1 MGTPDCSSVL
11 RRNVASMALQASLA
25 FSSPTSPSLLSLRVA
40 RSLLAATPSPTPL
53 PSPGQIRFKR
63 VNIQKP
69 RRPDWFRQQLLA
81 VAAPRYSPP
90 QTIEELP
97 DSCEMAE
104 KEEERREWKEHINQ
118 LEKFY
123 VQEMVEMFEKS
134 EMIAFFHTN
143 PIKEA
148 DWRKAWQN
156 GRRAGMELQRF
167 QRRVGVAGLR
177 GTKWENC
184 LHFFMNFPGEHTQ
197 PILFSPKTDPKK
209 LLAYERKVPEFQLL
223 AAVIHGRILSKA
235 GVQELVTTPDL
246 ATQRAELSALLTFN
260 QRKTLSLL
268 GANQQTLSTNLDQ
281 YVKDKTV

>member
-1 MGTPDCSSVL
+1 MGVL

-90 QTIEELP
+90 QTIEERP
-97 DSCEMAE
+97 
-104 KEEERREWKEHINQ
+104 EWKEHINQ

-246 ATQRAELSALLTFN
+246 ATLRAELSALLTLN

>member
-1 MGTPDCSSVL
+1 MGQLQQSSSRVLWLPRACAATPDCSSVL

-148 DWRKAWQN
+148 DWRKAWQVRLN
-156 GRRAGMELQRF
+156 SQFRWKTK
-167 QRRVGVAGLR
+167 
-177 GTKWENC
+177 TKWPQQSAGPPFC
-184 LHFFMNFPGEHTQ
+184 LA
-197 PILFSPKTDPKK
+197 IS
-209 LLAYERKVPEFQLL
+209 L
-223 AAVIHGRILSKA
+223 AAFLEMSCTSFSK
-235 GVQELVTTPDL
+235 
-246 ATQRAELSALLTFN
+246 
-260 QRKTLSLL
+260 
-268 GANQQTLSTNLDQ
+268 
-281 YVKDKTV
+281 

>member
-1 MGTPDCSSVL
+1 MG
-11 RRNVASMALQASLA
+11 ASLA
-25 FSSPTSPSLLSLRVA
+25 FSSPTISSPPFLRVT

-81 VAAPRYSPP
+81 VAAPRYLPP
-90 QTIEELP
+90 QTVEEMP

-104 KEEERREWKEHINQ
+104 KKEEEWKKHISQ

-123 VQEMVEMFEKS
+123 VLEMVEMFEKS

-156 GRRAGMELQRF
+156 GRRSGMELQRF
-167 QRRVGVAGLR
+167 QRRVGVSGLS

-209 LLAYERKVPEFQLL
+209 LLAYEKKVPEFQLL

-235 GVQELVTTPDL
+235 GVQDLVTMPEL

-260 QRKTLSLL
+260 QRKTLSML
-268 GANQQTLSTNLDQ
+268 GANQQMLSTNLHQ
-281 YVKDKTV
+281 YVKDKAVGM

>member
-25 FSSPTSPSLLSLRVA
+25 FSSPTSPSLFSLRVA

-81 VAAPRYSPP
+81 VAAPRYLPP
-90 QTIEELP
+90 QTVEEMP

-104 KEEERREWKEHINQ
+104 KKEEEREWKKHINQ

-123 VQEMVEMFEKS
+123 VLEMVEMFEKS

-156 GRRAGMELQRF
+156 GRRSGMELQRF
-167 QRRVGVAGLR
+167 QRRVGVSGLS

-209 LLAYERKVPEFQLL
+209 LLEFQLL

-235 GVQELVTTPDL
+235 GVQELVTIPDL

-281 YVKDKTV
+281 YVKDKT

>member
-1 MGTPDCSSVL
+1 MGVL

-25 FSSPTSPSLLSLRVA
+25 FSSTTSPSLFSLCVA
-40 RSLLAATPSPTPL
+40 RSLLAATPSPTTL
-53 PSPGQIRFKR
+53 PSPGQIRFRR

-104 KEEERREWKEHINQ
+104 KEE
-118 LEKFY
+118 
-123 VQEMVEMFEKS
+123 
-134 EMIAFFHTN
+134 
-143 PIKEA
+143 

-197 PILFSPKTDPKK
+197 PILFSPKTDPRSY
-209 LLAYERKVPEFQLL
+209 L
-223 AAVIHGRILSKA
+223 H
-235 GVQELVTTPDL
+235 
-246 ATQRAELSALLTFN
+246 
-260 QRKTLSLL
+260 
-268 GANQQTLSTNLDQ
+268 
-281 YVKDKTV
+281 

>member
-1 MGTPDCSSVL
+1 MGVL

-25 FSSPTSPSLLSLRVA
+25 FSSPTISSPPFLRVT

-97 DSCEMAE
+97 DSCEMAAK
-104 KEEERREWKEHINQ
+104 KEEEREWKEHINQ

-148 DWRKAWQN
+148 DWRK
-156 GRRAGMELQRF
+156 
-167 QRRVGVAGLR
+167 GVAEWSASRNGASAIPKESR
-177 GTKWENC
+177 GGWVEG
-184 LHFFMNFPGEHTQ
+184 HQVGEL
-197 PILFSPKTDPKK
+197 P
-209 LLAYERKVPEFQLL
+209 
-223 AAVIHGRILSKA
+223 
-235 GVQELVTTPDL
+235 
-246 ATQRAELSALLTFN
+246 
-260 QRKTLSLL
+260 SLL
-268 GANQQTLSTNLDQ
+268 YELPWRTHAAN
-281 YVKDKTV
+281 TVFTQN

>member
-1 MGTPDCSSVL
+1 
-11 RRNVASMALQASLA
+11 MAA
-25 FSSPTSPSLLSLRVA
+25 
-40 RSLLAATPSPTPL
+40 
-53 PSPGQIRFKR
+53 K
-63 VNIQKP
+63 
-69 RRPDWFRQQLLA
+69 
-81 VAAPRYSPP
+81 
-90 QTIEELP
+90 
-97 DSCEMAE
+97 
-104 KEEERREWKEHINQ
+104 KEEEREWKEHINQ

-123 VQEMVEMFEKS
+123 VLEMVEMFEKS

-143 PIKEA
+143 PIKDA

-156 GRRAGMELQRF
+156 GRRAGMELQRY

-184 LHFFMNFPGEHTQ
+184 LHFFMNFPGEHNQ

-209 LLAYERKVPEFQLL
+209 LLAYEKKVPEFQLL

-235 GVQELVTTPDL
+235 GVQELVTMPDL

-281 YVKDKTV
+281 YVKDKTAS

>member
-1 MGTPDCSSVL
+1 MWGSFSRLRVYFGCRVPCAATPDCSSVL

-25 FSSPTSPSLLSLRVA
+25 FSSPTSSSPLSLRVA

-81 VAAPRYSPP
+81 ISAPRYSPP

-97 DSCEMAE
+97 DSCEIAE
-104 KEEERREWKEHINQ
+104 KKEEEKEWKEHINQ

-123 VQEMVEMFEKS
+123 VLEMMEMFEKS

-148 DWRKAWQN
+148 DWRKAWQVRLN
-156 GRRAGMELQRF
+156 SQSWWKQSGSRPQESAGRPFCLAIFPPAFLQI
-167 QRRVGVAGLR
+167 GGSA
-177 GTKWENC
+177 
-184 LHFFMNFPGEHTQ
+184 
-197 PILFSPKTDPKK
+197 
-209 LLAYERKVPEFQLL
+209 
-223 AAVIHGRILSKA
+223 SK
-235 GVQELVTTPDL
+235 
-246 ATQRAELSALLTFN
+246 
-260 QRKTLSLL
+260 
-268 GANQQTLSTNLDQ
+268 
-281 YVKDKTV
+281 

>member
-1 MGTPDCSSVL
+1 MG
-11 RRNVASMALQASLA
+11 ASMALQASLA
-25 FSSPTSPSLLSLRVA
+25 FSSTTSPSLFSLRVA
-40 RSLLAATPSPTPL
+40 RSLLAATPSPTSL

-81 VAAPRYSPP
+81 VAAPRYLPP

-97 DSCEMAE
+97 DSCEMAAK
-104 KEEERREWKEHINQ
+104 KEEEREWKEHINQ

-167 QRRVGVAGLR
+167 PYAPPLSWPDKVQEGKYPKAEEAGLVQATAACSCSSKIFTSADHR
-177 GTKWENC
+177 GAA
-184 LHFFMNFPGEHTQ
+184 G
-197 PILFSPKTDPKK
+197 
-209 LLAYERKVPEFQLL
+209 LL
-223 AAVIHGRILSKA
+223 
-235 GVQELVTTPDL
+235 
-246 ATQRAELSALLTFN
+246 
-260 QRKTLSLL
+260 
-268 GANQQTLSTNLDQ
+268 
-281 YVKDKTV
+281 

>member
-1 MGTPDCSSVL
+1 
-11 RRNVASMALQASLA
+11 
-25 FSSPTSPSLLSLRVA
+25 
-40 RSLLAATPSPTPL
+40 
-53 PSPGQIRFKR
+53 
-63 VNIQKP
+63 
-69 RRPDWFRQQLLA
+69 
-81 VAAPRYSPP
+81 
-90 QTIEELP
+90 
-97 DSCEMAE
+97 MAE
-104 KEEERREWKEHINQ
+104 KKEEEREWKKHINQ

-123 VQEMVEMFEKS
+123 VLEMVEMFEKS

-156 GRRAGMELQRF
+156 GRRSGMELQRF
-167 QRRVGVAGLR
+167 QRRVGVSGLS

-209 LLAYERKVPEFQLL
+209 LLAYEKKVPEFQLL

-235 GVQELVTTPDL
+235 GVQDLVTMPEL

-260 QRKTLSLL
+260 QRKTLSML
-268 GANQQTLSTNLDQ
+268 GANQQMLSTNLHQ
-281 YVKDKTV
+281 YVKDKAV

>member
-11 RRNVASMALQASLA
+11 RRNVGSMALQASLA
-25 FSSPTSPSLLSLRVA
+25 FSSTSYSPLSVRVA

-81 VAAPRYSPP
+81 VAAPRFSPP
-90 QTIEELP
+90 QTLEEMP
-97 DSCEMAE
+97 DSCEMAARR
-104 KEEERREWKEHINQ
+104 EEEVEWKEHINQ

-209 LLAYERKVPEFQLL
+209 LLAYEKKVPEFQLL
-223 AAVIHGRILSKA
+223 AVVVHGRILSKA
-235 GVQELVTTPDL
+235 GVQDLVNMPDL
-246 ATQRAELSALLTFN
+246 ATQRAELSTLLSFN

-268 GANQQTLSTNLDQ
+268 GANQQSLSTNLDQ
-281 YVKDKTV
+281 YVKDRTT

>member
-1 MGTPDCSSVL
+1 MHVEQLQKSRLRVYFGCRVCCAATPDCSSVL

-25 FSSPTSPSLLSLRVA
+25 FSSPTISSPPFLRVT

-81 VAAPRYSPP
+81 VAAPRYLPP
-90 QTIEELP
+90 QTVEEMP

-104 KEEERREWKEHINQ
+104 KKEEEREWKKHINQ

-123 VQEMVEMFEKS
+123 VLEMVEMFEKS

-148 DWRKAWQN
+148 DWRKAWQVSFN
-156 GRRAGMELQRF
+156 
-167 QRRVGVAGLR
+167 
-177 GTKWENC
+177 
-184 LHFFMNFPGEHTQ
+184 
-197 PILFSPKTDPKK
+197 S
-209 LLAYERKVPEFQLL
+209 QL
-223 AAVIHGRILSKA
+223 
-235 GVQELVTTPDL
+235 
-246 ATQRAELSALLTFN
+246 
-260 QRKTLSLL
+260 
-268 GANQQTLSTNLDQ
+268 
-281 YVKDKTV
+281 

>member
-1 MGTPDCSSVL
+1 MG
-11 RRNVASMALQASLA
+11 ASMALQASLA
-25 FSSPTSPSLLSLRVA
+25 FSSPTSPSLFSLRVA

-123 VQEMVEMFEKS
+123 VQEM
-134 EMIAFFHTN
+134 IAFFHTN

-156 GRRAGMELQRF
+156 GRRSGMELQRF

-197 PILFSPKTDPKK
+197 PIPFSPKTDPKK

-268 GANQQTLSTNLDQ
+268 GANQQTLSTNLGQ
-281 YVKDKTV
+281 YVKDKKTV

>member
-1 MGTPDCSSVL
+1 MGTWDCSSVL

-25 FSSPTSPSLLSLRVA
+25 FSSTTSPSLFSLRVA

-81 VAAPRYSPP
+81 VAAPRYLPP
-90 QTIEELP
+90 QTV
-97 DSCEMAE
+97 DEMPE
-104 KEEERREWKEHINQ
+104 KKEEEREWKKHINQ

-123 VQEMVEMFEKS
+123 VLEMVEMFEKS

-156 GRRAGMELQRF
+156 GRRSGMELQRF

-184 LHFFMNFPGEHTQ
+184 LH
-197 PILFSPKTDPKK
+197 
-209 LLAYERKVPEFQLL
+209 
-223 AAVIHGRILSKA
+223 
-235 GVQELVTTPDL
+235 
-246 ATQRAELSALLTFN
+246 
-260 QRKTLSLL
+260 
-268 GANQQTLSTNLDQ
+268 
-281 YVKDKTV
+281 

>member
-1 MGTPDCSSVL
+1 MG
-11 RRNVASMALQASLA
+11 ASLA
-25 FSSPTSPSLLSLRVA
+25 FSSPTISSPPFLRVT

-81 VAAPRYSPP
+81 VAAPRYLPP
-90 QTIEELP
+90 QTVEEMP

-104 KEEERREWKEHINQ
+104 KKEEEREWKKHINQ
-118 LEKFY
+118 
-123 VQEMVEMFEKS
+123 FEKS

-156 GRRAGMELQRF
+156 GRRSGMELQRF
-167 QRRVGVAGLR
+167 QRRVGVSGLS

-209 LLAYERKVPEFQLL
+209 LLAYEKKVPEFQLL

-235 GVQELVTTPDL
+235 GVQDLVTMPEL

-260 QRKTLSLL
+260 QRKTLSML
-268 GANQQTLSTNLDQ
+268 GANQQMLSSNLDQ
-281 YVKDKTV
+281 YVKDKAV

>member
-1 MGTPDCSSVL
+1 MGDCSSVL

-25 FSSPTSPSLLSLRVA
+25 FSSPTSPSILSLRVA

-104 KEEERREWKEHINQ
+104 KEEERREWKECISR
-118 LEKFY
+118 LGRCGG
-123 VQEMVEMFEKS
+123 QEMVEMFEKS

-143 PIKEA
+143 PIKES

-209 LLAYERKVPEFQLL
+209 LLAYEKRVPEFQLL

-235 GVQELVTTPDL
+235 GVQDLVTMPEL

-260 QRKTLSLL
+260 QRKTLSML
-268 GANQQTLSTNLDQ
+268 GANQQMLSTNLHQ
-281 YVKDKTV
+281 YVKDKA